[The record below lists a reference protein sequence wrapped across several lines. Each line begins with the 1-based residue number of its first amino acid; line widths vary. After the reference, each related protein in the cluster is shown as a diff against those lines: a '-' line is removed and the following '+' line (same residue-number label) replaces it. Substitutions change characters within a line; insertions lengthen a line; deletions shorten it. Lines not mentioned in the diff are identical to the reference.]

1 MANFG
6 VLPQTLQE
14 AIQYFSDPSA
24 CLDFAVKMRWPD
36 GIKCPHCECPKVGVI
51 ASRQKFKCKNPE
63 CRKQFSVK
71 AGTIME
77 DSPLGLDKWLIAM
90 WMIANCKNGM
100 SSYEIHRAIGI
111 TQKSAWFL
119 MHRIR
124 LAMKAESLDKIE
136 GEAEVD
142 ETFIG
147 GKARNMHK
155 SRRAKVIK
163 GRGASGKTIV
173 MGVLDRKNRK
183 VRTKVILDTKQ
194 ETLIKEIKANVEPG
208 STVYSDGHDGYE
220 GLTDEDYVH
229 LVIEHATEYV
239 NGQIHTNGIENF
251 WSLLK
256 RGISGTYVS
265 VEPFHLFRYLDEQT
279 YRYDF
284 RQDNDFGRF
293 ERVSGRIEGQRV
305 TYKGLTGKLRGKGN
319 LKEED
324 S

>member
-1 MANFG
+1 MANF
-6 VLPQTLQE
+6 VALPRTLQE
-14 AIQYFSDPSA
+14 AIQYFSDPAA

-36 GIKCPHCECPKVGVI
+36 GIKCPHCKCPKVGVI

-90 WMIANCKNGM
+90 WMIANCKNGI
-100 SSYEIHRAIGI
+100 SSYEIHRAISI

-119 MHRIR
+119 VHRIR
-124 LAMKAESLDKIE
+124 LAMQAENLDKID
-136 GEAEVD
+136 GAVEVD

-155 SRRAKVIK
+155 VRRAKKIK
-163 GRGASGKTIV
+163 GRGASGKAIV
-173 MGVLDRKNRK
+173 VGILDRKSRK
-183 VRTKVILDTKQ
+183 VRAKVVKDNSQ
-194 ETLIKEIKANVEPG
+194 ATLTQMIKDYVELG
-208 STVYSDGHDGYE
+208 STVYTDEHDGYNK
-220 GLTDEDYVH
+220 LTTEEFKH
-229 LVIEHATEYV
+229 LVIKHAETYV
-239 NGQIHTNGIENF
+239 NASIHTNGIENF

-256 RGISGTYVS
+256 RSIKGTYVS

-284 RQDNDFGRF
+284 RKDNDFGRF
-293 ERVSGRIEGQRV
+293 ERVSGRIEGRRV
-305 TYKGLTGKLRGKGN
+305 TYKKLTGKLRGKGH
-319 LKEED
+319 LKED
-324 S
+324 L